1 MRALRFLLRKE
12 FLQITRDRV
21 MLRIIFVLPLIQL
34 LLLAQAVTFDVR
46 SVRLAVVDL
55 DRSSSSRGVTERL
68 AASGRFIPRPAA
80 SVASADRAM
89 LARDTD
95 GILVIP
101 ADFERDLVRWRRAPV
116 ELILNAEDGAAAVV
130 VQSYAG
136 NILQRYARE
145 LEHLLPPLPAPFN
158 AAHSAL
164 PATTGSAAPS
174 AVQAAARFAQI
185 DIRTRGRYN
194 PELDYGDYMVPGI
207 LVVLVTMI
215 GTLLTAMNIVREK
228 EMGTLEQLNVTPL
241 SRSVF
246 IAAKLIPLWVFA
258 MIDLALGLLLAH
270 LLLDVPVHGSLL
282 LVFVAAAVY
291 LVVALGVGLWISTV
305 AETQQQAMFVAY
317 SLLLVYLL
325 MSGLFT
331 PVRSMPEWAQWLTV
345 VNPVAHY
352 VELMR
357 AVLLKGAGVR
367 DVARELSI
375 MAASGVVVLT
385 LAVRR
390 YRKRSG

>member
-1 MRALRFLLRKE
+1 
-12 FLQITRDRV
+12 
-21 MLRIIFVLPLIQL
+21 
-34 LLLAQAVTFDVR
+34 
-46 SVRLAVVDL
+46 
-55 DRSSSSRGVTERL
+55 
-68 AASGRFIPRPAA
+68 
-80 SVASADRAM
+80 
-89 LARDTD
+89 
-95 GILVIP
+95 
-101 ADFERDLVRWRRAPV
+101 
-116 ELILNAEDGAAAVV
+116 
-130 VQSYAG
+130 
-136 NILQRYARE
+136 
-145 LEHLLPPLPAPFN
+145 
-158 AAHSAL
+158 
-164 PATTGSAAPS
+164 
-174 AVQAAARFAQI
+174 
-185 DIRTRGRYN
+185 
-194 PELDYGDYMVPGI
+194 
-207 LVVLVTMI
+207 
-215 GTLLTAMNIVREK
+215 
-228 EMGTLEQLNVTPL
+228 
-241 SRSVF
+241 
-246 IAAKLIPLWVFA
+246 
-258 MIDLALGLLLAH
+258 LLAH

-325 MSGLFT
+325 MSGLLT